1 MTERHNHRIVV
12 TERGGPEVMELIEE
26 RLPEPGLGEVRVK
39 VAAAGVSG
47 FDLLIRSISLP
58 GNPKPPFTP
67 GEDVAG
73 VVDAVGEGVTG
84 LDVGRRVAGW
94 DLGGQ
99 GGYAEYVCWPA
110 ERLVP
115 VPDGLDP
122 AVAVVMVVNYLTAH
136 LYLHQTAAVQPGERV
151 LVHGAA
157 GGLGSA
163 LVQLGG
169 LAGLEIYGTAST
181 HNQGVVSSL
190 GATPIDYRTED
201 FVGRIRELT
210 GDGVDVVFDTVSG
223 ARQLWRS
230 YRAVGKGG
238 RLVPI
243 GSAGIKTGGMKVIPL
258 GVLTALVLKLVPDGR
273 RVPLSPNMMTYP
285 KAHPDWYRNTLAE
298 LLDLAANGTIQP
310 LLSERIPLA
319 EAARAHE
326 LLTHGRH
333 AGKVV
338 LTTAPRGPDAEGFSW
353 T

>member
-1 MTERHNHRIVV
+1 MTELRNHRIVV
-12 TERGGPEVMELIEE
+12 AERGGPEVLALIEE
-26 RLPEPGLGEVRVK
+26 PVPEPKAGEVRVK

-73 VVDAVGEGVTG
+73 VVDALGEGVVG
-84 LDVGRRVAGW
+84 LDVGQRVAGW

-110 ERLVP
+110 KRLVA

-122 AVAVVMVVNYLTAH
+122 AVAVAMVVNYLTAH
-136 LYLHQTAAVQPGERV
+136 LYLHQTATVQPGERI

-169 LAGLEIYGTAST
+169 LAELEIYGTAST
-181 HNQGVVSSL
+181 HNQDVVSAL
-190 GATPIDYRTED
+190 GANPIDYRTED
-201 FVGRIRELT
+201 FVERIRRLT
-210 GDGVDVVFDTVSG
+210 GDGVDVVFDNVSG
-223 ARQLWRS
+223 VRQLWRS
-230 YRAVGKGG
+230 YRALSKGG

-258 GVLTALVLKLVPDGR
+258 GLLTTLALKVIPDGR
-273 RVPLSPNMMTYP
+273 RVPLSPSMMSYP
-285 KAHPDWYRNTLAE
+285 KAHPDWYPNTLAE
-298 LLDLAANGTIQP
+298 LLDLAADGTIQP
-310 LLSERIPLA
+310 IIDQRIPLA

-338 LTTAPRGPDAEGFSW
+338 LTTSREATGEGGSSW